1 MKINDDEKFIKN
13 VEHLINPE
21 EVSTLLFYQTF
32 KKLLPRNVF
41 KKILHKTSQKTPY
54 IGFVIEPYSLFL
66 FFRLRDIEKAKSL
79 LPDRY
84 KLAKTRIFVDDEPEY
99 YFGIGVF
106 NSRASTFWGTRLES
120 YLIAEDTETG
130 LLSFIFIDILSNTII
145 ALPYEG
151 IADPNS
157 KNAIF
162 TNSSRGDV
170 FIDIKEDKSNR
181 EISVKGNINAGKLRD
196 LDQSLW
202 LTGNTSIAHS
212 RDLSDNDDNPFAVIF
227 DPSEVERALDIP
239 IENISVR
246 INTLFPDMAEREPGK
261 AVCFPFAQHYMAD
274 SPGCRTYIKNRDN
287 LIDTYNSL
295 ADKKSIRTFSP
306 KIINRLFFLG
316 ISLTS
321 IISIILFILL
331 MRTF

>member
-295 ADKKSIRTFSP
+295 ADKKSIT
-306 KIINRLFFLG
+306 
-316 ISLTS
+316 
-321 IISIILFILL
+321 
-331 MRTF
+331 